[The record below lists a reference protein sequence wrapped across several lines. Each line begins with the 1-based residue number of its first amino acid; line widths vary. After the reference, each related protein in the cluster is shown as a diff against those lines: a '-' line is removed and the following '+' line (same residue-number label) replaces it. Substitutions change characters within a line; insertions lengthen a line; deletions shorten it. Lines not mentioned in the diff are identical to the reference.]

1 MNSIKLFKVY
11 NNCNIITINK
21 DIDLLFSYNSL
32 IGINYNNY
40 LIFNEHYI
48 NYSKTTSKHIN
59 LIKEHYYIYYNVI
72 TVNNKCFETIINYN
86 YNIDYLKKL
95 INLDNSSYICFET
108 IEQLKTK
115 LLNKDVDLKT
125 FKETFKQF
133 KKDLNKKGINF
144 LKVINYN
151 VEQLKTVEHIKI
163 TYKINNISFELIKTY
178 NKGFKKLINVKIIK
192 LNVEPVE
199 PVELYI

>member
-32 IGINYNNY
+32 IGIHYNGY
-40 LIFNEHYI
+40 LIFNEYYI

-59 LIKEHYYIYYNVI
+59 LIKEHYYIYNNVI
-72 TVNNKCFETIINYN
+72 TVTNKCFETIINCN

-95 INLDNSSYICFET
+95 INLDISSYICLRTVEHL
-108 IEQLKTK
+108 QTK
-115 LLNKDVDLKT
+115 LLNKDVDLNT

-133 KKDLNKKGINF
+133 KTELNRNGINF

-178 NKGFKKLINVKIIK
+178 NKGFKKLINVKLQH
-192 LNVEPVE
+192 LNVEHIE
-199 PVELYI
+199 SVELYI